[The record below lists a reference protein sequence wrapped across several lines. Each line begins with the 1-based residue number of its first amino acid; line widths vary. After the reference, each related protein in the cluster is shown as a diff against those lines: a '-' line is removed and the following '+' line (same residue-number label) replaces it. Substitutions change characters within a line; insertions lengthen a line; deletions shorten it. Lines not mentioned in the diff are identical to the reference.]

1 MNAKTAAVVVIVAA
15 AMAITLGA
23 QGRGGRGGGAGEV
36 GVPTEQQWSGNAEA
50 QQRVAAAMKIAGS
63 DLQPQAKMFCTATG
77 PLRMAVAR
85 QRAGLPPMPN
95 VVVEPTRV
103 FDNMWWIG
111 MTSQNVWAI
120 TTSAGIILL
129 DTMNSTDEARDVIVA
144 GMKKVGLD
152 PAQIKYIVVGHGH
165 PGQSDH
171 TGGALYLQKT
181 YGAKVVMSP
190 IDAKLVLPAQRPDRP
205 LATPDIDAVHGQKL
219 TLGDTTI
226 TLVHTPG
233 HTPGTM
239 GTIVPVK
246 LRGTPHAVIVLA
258 ATQMPTRESLVQ
270 FEQVFN
276 GFAKPARVEASLNM
290 HANGV
295 QEDLTF
301 LEMIRKNPNA
311 PHPYLYGP
319 ERFSRWMDIMLEC
332 GRARLAALGMS
343 VAPQTGSA
351 RSVVSEAQFEAWQT
365 ELANW
370 GRWGTDDELG
380 TLNLITPA
388 KRRAA
393 MALVKESVPVSLS
406 ANVFTEKASDVPC
419 PAEWAMTSATQTGA
433 TDRVAFP
440 CIHGAAS
447 THIDS
452 LAHTFFRG
460 KMWNGYDTSTLVT
473 TAGGAQKNSVMPMKG
488 GIVTRGVL
496 YDIARLKGV
505 PYLAPGDR
513 IFVEDLEAWEKK
525 TGVRV
530 GPGDALVLRWGR
542 YGRRAKLGPDDGAA
556 GLDNSV
562 LPWLK
567 QRDIALLVWE
577 TAGYSPQPAGDLPRN
592 AVHNFVQAIL
602 GIHVLDRADLEA
614 LGDAAAARKRWE
626 FMLTVNPLALPNATG
641 SPVNPIAMF

>member
-1 MNAKTAAVVVIVAA
+1 MSSAKTAVVTVLAAVALT
-15 AMAITLGA
+15 ITLDG
-23 QGRGGRGGGAGEV
+23 QGRGGRGGGRGAPETR
-36 GVPTEQQWSGNAEA
+36 TEQQWSSNAET
-50 QQRVAAAMKIAGS
+50 QQRIANAMTIAGS
-63 DLQPQAKMFCTATG
+63 DL
-77 PLRMAVAR
+77 
-85 QRAGLPPMPN
+85 
-95 VVVEPTRV
+95 
-103 FDNMWWIG
+103 
-111 MTSQNVWAI
+111 
-120 TTSAGIILL
+120 
-129 DTMNSTDEARDVIVA
+129 
-144 GMKKVGLD
+144 
-152 PAQIKYIVVGHGH
+152 
-165 PGQSDH
+165 
-171 TGGALYLQKT
+171 
-181 YGAKVVMSP
+181 
-190 IDAKLVLPAQRPDRP
+190 
-205 LATPDIDAVHGQKL
+205 
-219 TLGDTTI
+219 
-226 TLVHTPG
+226 
-233 HTPGTM
+233 
-239 GTIVPVK
+239 
-246 LRGTPHAVIVLA
+246 
-258 ATQMPTRESLVQ
+258 
-270 FEQVFN
+270 
-276 GFAKPARVEASLNM
+276 
-290 HANGV
+290 
-295 QEDLTF
+295 
-301 LEMIRKNPNA
+301 
-311 PHPYLYGP
+311 
-319 ERFSRWMDIMLEC
+319 
-332 GRARLAALGMS
+332 
-343 VAPQTGSA
+343 APQTGSA
-351 RSVVSEAQFEAWQT
+351 RPVVSEAQFEAWQT

-370 GRWGTDDELG
+370 GRWGKEDELG

-393 MALVKESVPVSLS
+393 MALVKEAVPVSLS

-460 KMWNGYDTSTLVT
+460 RMWNGYDTSALVT
-473 TAGGAQKNSVMPMKG
+473 TARGAQKNSVLPMKG

-525 TGVRV
+525 TGARV

-614 LGDAAAARKRWE
+614 LSEAAAARKRWE
-626 FMLTVNPLALPNATG
+626 FMLTINPLALPNATG